1 MGKDMSVLKAGMQ
14 KLIADSKMLA
24 EEAKAVD
31 KGRADSM
38 FMTVSGDHSR
48 ADYPEYVYYMSSA
61 SLNAGGMVSVYEG
74 LMLGGADKFFGLDE
88 LNTWLR
94 RYRFAAFDM
103 RIFLPVAHT
112 CLEYAVYQRI
122 LGERQ
127 GAPTIA
133 KLAASDILE
142 SDPFH
147 WRASSRGWVSIWW
160 LLRRFPDLA
169 GPATAETMRRLQG
182 FDRVLNEY
190 EELVLRA
197 AECDSAEAI
206 AKLAEYIY
214 KKVITRYFAPQHD
227 LDPMPEWLDLEH
239 GSDESSEDE
248 SNIADPERKLGR
260 RLIYGTGGKKLL
272 TDLGEEDIALI
283 PEYIK
288 RNFGP
293 SFKTGSELKK
303 IENELCIGI
312 HEDRKLHFTD
322 GVPRASAGDAEGSQE
337 HGYSDA
343 AASAASRGNDTK
355 RRHDPALESF
365 EANMEILK
373 ENEAIV
379 KAGIRGIET
388 AFRNMLKILSDPE
401 LYTADHGTL
410 IPNTLWKAGRVSDP
424 KLFQKEAFHSDPS
437 ISVDLL
443 IDASGS
449 QQKREPMVA
458 LQSYM
463 FSAALSRVA
472 IPHRVMSYCTYGD
485 HTVIRRFRDYTDGP
499 ETDIKI
505 LEYHAGSNNRDGLAI
520 AAAGSD
526 LLKRKEDR
534 RILVVLSDGLPNDM
548 TAGRASRAKH
558 PKYVGDVAIKD
569 TCYQLRLLK
578 RHGIETL
585 GIFLGD
591 DEELGNERY
600 IFGSSFLHIRR
611 AEDFS
616 GSASRRLSEMLT
628 RQ

>member
-1 MGKDMSVLKAGMQ
+1 MSVLKKGMQ
-14 KLIADSKMLA
+14 KLIADSEALA
-24 EEAKAVD
+24 ASATARD

-61 SLNAGGMVSVYEG
+61 FLGAGSMVSVYEG
-74 LMLGGADKFFGLDE
+74 LILGGADKLFDLDE
-88 LNTWLR
+88 LNTCIR

-103 RIFLPVAHT
+103 RLFLPVVHT
-112 CLEYAVYQRI
+112 CLEYAVNQRI
-122 LGERQ
+122 RGERP
-127 GAPTIA
+127 GAPVIA
-133 KLAASDILE
+133 RLAASEILAG
-142 SDPFH
+142 DPFH
-147 WRASSRGWVSIWW
+147 WRASSRGWISIWW
-160 LLRRFPDLA
+160 LLRRFPDLE

-190 EELVLRA
+190 EELIKRST
-197 AECDSAEAI
+197 ECEDAKAL

-227 LDPMPEWLDLEH
+227 LDPMPEWLDYEH
-239 GSDESSEDE
+239 GSDEDSDDE
-248 SNIADPERKLGR
+248 SNIADPEKKLGR

-272 TDLGEEDIALI
+272 TDLGEEDLALI
-283 PEYIK
+283 PEYIR

-303 IENELCIGI
+303 IESELCIGI

-322 GVPRASAGDAEGSQE
+322 GIPRSSEDEE
-337 HGYSDA
+337 K
-343 AASAASRGNDTK
+343 DTD
-355 RRHDPALESF
+355 RVRHDLARESF
-365 EANMEILK
+365 EANMEIME

-379 KAGIRGIET
+379 KAGIRGLET
-388 AFRNMLKILSDPE
+388 AFRNMLRILSDPE

-410 IPNTLWKAGRVSDP
+410 INSALWKVGRVSDP
-424 KLFQKEAFHSDPS
+424 KLFQKETFHSEPS

-449 QQKREPMVA
+449 PQKREAMVA

-463 FSAALSRVA
+463 FSAALSRVE

-485 HTVIRRFRDYTDGP
+485 HTVIRRFRDYSDEP
-499 ETDIKI
+499 DTDIRI

-558 PKYVGDVAIKD
+558 PKYVGEVAIKD
-569 TCYQLRLLK
+569 TCFQLRMLK

-628 RQ
+628 RE

>member
-1 MGKDMSVLKAGMQ
+1 MSVLKRGMQ
-14 KLIADSKMLA
+14 KLIADSEELA
-24 EEAKAVD
+24 ANATARD

-61 SLNAGGMVSVYEG
+61 FLGAGGMVSVYEG
-74 LMLGGADKFFGLDE
+74 LMLGGADKLFDLDA
-88 LNTWLR
+88 LNTCLR

-103 RIFLPVAHT
+103 RLFLPIAHT
-112 CLEYAVYQRI
+112 CLEFAVNQRI
-122 LGERQ
+122 RGERQ
-127 GAPTIA
+127 GTPAIA
-133 KLAASDILE
+133 KLAASEILKG
-142 SDPFH
+142 DPFH
-147 WRASSRGWVSIWW
+147 WRASSRGWISIWW
-160 LLRRFPDLA
+160 LLRRFPDL
-169 GPATAETMRRLQG
+169 ETPETTTIMRRFTG
-182 FDRVLNEY
+182 FEHVLNLY
-190 EELVLRA
+190 EELIHKA
-197 AECDSAEAI
+197 TECED
-206 AKLAEYIY
+206 AKSLAQLAELIY
-214 KKVITRYFAPQHD
+214 KKVITRYFAPKHD
-227 LDPMPEWLDLEH
+227 LDPLPEWLDPEH
-239 GSDESSEDE
+239 EGNENDDE
-248 SNIADPERKLGR
+248 SNLADPERKLGR

-272 TDLGEEDIALI
+272 TDLGEEDLALI
-283 PEYIK
+283 PEYIR

-303 IENELCIGI
+303 IESELCVGI

-322 GVPRASAGDAEGSQE
+322 GIPRGDEDE
-337 HGYSDA
+337 KK
-343 AASAASRGNDTK
+343 DTD
-355 RRHDPALESF
+355 RVRHDLARESF
-365 EANMEILK
+365 EANMEIMK

-379 KAGIRGIET
+379 NAGIRGLET

-401 LYTADHGTL
+401 LYTADHGKL
-410 IPNTLWKAGRVSDP
+410 IPSALWKVGRVNDP
-424 KLFQKEAFHSDPS
+424 KLFQKEIFYSEPS
-437 ISVDLL
+437 IAVDLL

-449 QQKREPMVA
+449 QQKREAMVA

-463 FSAALSRVA
+463 FSAALSRVG
-472 IPHRVMSYCTYGD
+472 ITHRVMSYCTYGD
-485 HTVIRRFRDYTDGP
+485 HTVIRRFRDYADGP
-499 ETDIKI
+499 DTDIRI

-558 PKYVGDVAIKD
+558 PKYVGNVAIKD
-569 TCYQLRLLK
+569 TCFQLRMLK

-628 RQ
+628 R